1 MPTQNTE
8 ILHKIVALQ
17 SCIIEGR
24 PIKAMLHKDKDF
36 YREKTGADIIA
47 IYVNENEKVNLEY
60 VVEEHHVFKDL
71 AERYIF
77 CEKTLLWN
85 DFVENCKSHFSLD
98 RRYHHTKD
106 MYELFKGVISHKNA
120 LTLSKKLPIQD
131 VITMPLHDFDNKEV
145 IGYVCFMFQKEV
157 SIEITDLLDI
167 KILFETLL
175 RPLYDKQK
183 NIIYSRCVRIDEH
196 LKLLTEQEKR
206 IAKKVLEGKSYPE
219 IAEILNLSINTV
231 KTHVKNI
238 FKKYQINSKIELYNK
253 LTVHS

>member
-1 MPTQNTE
+1 MRTQNIE
-8 ILHKIVALQ
+8 ILHKIVDLQ
-17 SCIIEGR
+17 SCIIQGR
-24 PIKAMLHKDKDF
+24 SIKAMLHKDKDF
-36 YREKTGADIIA
+36 YHEKTGADIIA
-47 IYVNENEKVNLEY
+47 VYVNENEKVNLEY
-60 VVEEHHVFKDL
+60 VVEEHRVFKDL

-77 CEKTLLWN
+77 CEKNLLWY
-85 DFVENCKSHFSLD
+85 DFAENCKSHFTLD

-106 MYELFKGVISHKNA
+106 IYELFKGLISHKKA
-120 LTLSKKLPIQD
+120 LTLSEKLQIKD
-131 VITMPLHDFDNKEV
+131 VITIPLHDFDNIEV
-145 IGYVCFMFQKEV
+145 IGYACFMFQKEL

-167 KILFETLL
+167 KILFEALL
-175 RPLYDKQK
+175 RPLYDKQQ
-183 NIIYSRCVRIDEH
+183 NIIYSRCVRIDGH

-231 KTHVKNI
+231 KTHVKSI